1 MLTRVAAIHLL
12 YRTDCIRSERST
24 SSFPLLRLPAAMN
37 MFSSVMRMASVAM
50 GGSDTAPFPYA
61 QGSELIA
68 NHPSPHWRLYNAT
81 HTSTSE
87 PYTIFS
93 FDKSKHDTASLTLAK
108 NAIQKLKILRHP
120 CILRYVDSTETT
132 THLLLAT
139 EACVPFVHDYVR
151 GERKKEQ
158 GMCVG
163 LYAVVKA
170 VSWLNNDC
178 KLVHGAV
185 TPASIYQLK
194 SGEYR
199 LFGLDIAYKH
209 ADTTTSFNA
218 NTLTPQQRSAFL
230 PSYYRTPE
238 HGKASSPAYF
248 TTIEQDPAQPVP
260 AHYIDS
266 WCLGV
271 LIFDLHSNGTLSSPS
286 QLANKDIIHPLLQ
299 TEYKR
304 LLSTNPVGRI
314 NPSVVLASAFFT
326 SSDLVR
332 CINFLSELAIQSNSE
347 KDAFFTSFAKHVTD
361 FPDNVNKYR
370 ILPQLI
376 DALSFGSGMSCFP
389 SILTS
394 VLKIGSTLTPQE
406 YQAVIIPAV
415 TRLFASNE
423 RMVRVHLLSNIDQ
436 YATHLSADLINETI
450 FRHVITGFHDS
461 QPILREVT
469 MKSMPHFVGKLSAEH
484 LQQSLVL
491 LSKMQQDPEPAIR
504 TNTTF
509 CIAKCAVNFNAATR
523 EKVLAPAFARALKDP
538 FGPARVAGCVAFA
551 ATIDFHT
558 AVSCGRKIIP
568 VVAPLCVDDS
578 PDVREAALKA
588 LQALVNK
595 VQVYHQD
602 GGVER
607 VSALAAEVDKGGS
620 GVDAAAASASAM
632 LANVSSW
639 AVSSFAAKFMGGG
652 DIGSGG
658 GSAASPTTPIKPITT
673 STSSSALASPR
684 GAEAASPIAASAA
697 SAMGPVE
704 INRDGW
710 NDDFSMDDF
719 DTPTDEP
726 DTTAVLSLSTAGA
739 KKKRDT
745 GAAPRH
751 TPARKKEERKTSVVV
766 DDDDDDDDGFNDGG
780 NNSSEASHSLD
791 NWDSFQSALSTAPA
805 KPAGSVDMSAFD
817 PFASLNTSASPSS
830 ASLSASSSSAAR
842 KKPPLI
848 AGPPGGAAGVA
859 GKKGVGAKP
868 MSVKGKKDD
877 DDWAALLN

>member
-1 MLTRVAAIHLL
+1 
-12 YRTDCIRSERST
+12 
-24 SSFPLLRLPAAMN
+24 MN

-50 GGSDTAPFPYA
+50 GGSDVAPFPYS

-68 NHPSPHWRLYNAT
+68 SHPSPHWRLFNAS
-81 HTSTSE
+81 HTSSGE
-87 PYTIFS
+87 PFTIFS
-93 FDKSKHDTASLTLAK
+93 FDKSKHDLASLTLAK
-108 NAIQKLKILRHP
+108 NAVQKLKILRHP
-120 CILRYVDSTETT
+120 CILRFVDSTETA

-151 GERKKEQ
+151 GDRKLEQ

-185 TPASIYQLK
+185 TPASIYQLR

-209 ADTTTSFNA
+209 ADTTASFNV
-218 NTLTPQQRSAFL
+218 NLLTPQQRSAFL

-238 HGKASSPAYF
+238 HSKASSSAYF

-260 AHYIDS
+260 VHYIDS

-286 QLANKDIIHPLLQ
+286 QLANKDIIHPQLQ

-304 LLSTNPVGRI
+304 LLSTNPIGRI
-314 NPSVVLASAFFT
+314 NPSVVLASSFFT

-332 CINFLSELAIQSNSE
+332 CINFLSELAIQSSSD
-347 KDAFFTSFAKHVTD
+347 KDAFFTSFAKQVSD
-361 FPDNVNKYR
+361 FPNNVNKYR

-394 VLKIGSTLTPQE
+394 VLKIGSTLTPAE
-406 YQAVIIPAV
+406 FQAVIIPAV

-436 YATHLSADLINETI
+436 YAGHLSAELINDTI
-450 FRHVITGFHDS
+450 FRHVVTGFHDS

-469 MKSMPHFVGKLSAEH
+469 MKSMPLFVAKLSPEH
-484 LQQSLVL
+484 LQQALVL

-504 TNTTF
+504 TNTTYS
-509 CIAKCAVNFNAATR
+509 IAKSAVNFNAATR

-578 PDVREAALKA
+578 PEVREAAMKA
-588 LQALVNK
+588 LQAMVNK

-632 LANVSSW
+632 LASVSNW
-639 AVSSFAAKFMGGG
+639 AVSSFATKFMGGG
-652 DIGSGG
+652 DIGSGA
-658 GSAASPTTPIKPITT
+658 AASPTTPIKPIST

-684 GAEAASPIAASAA
+684 SADAASPTAASAA
-697 SAMGPVE
+697 SALGPVE

-710 NDDFSMDDF
+710 DNDFTMVS
-719 DTPTDEP
+719 TRYTHTHASAL
-726 DTTAVLSLSTAGA
+726 TTTRYGKLTSCFGSVYCLSGRFRHAG
-739 KKKRDT
+739 RRT
-745 GAAPRH
+745 GHRNHRLTIHSRP
-751 TPARKKEERKTSVVV
+751 KEEEGHAGSC
-766 DDDDDDDDGFNDGG
+766 
-780 NNSSEASHSLD
+780 
-791 NWDSFQSALSTAPA
+791 TAPHSSQA
-805 KPAGSVDMSAFD
+805 K
-817 PFASLNTSASPSS
+817 
-830 ASLSASSSSAAR
+830 
-842 KKPPLI
+842 
-848 AGPPGGAAGVA
+848 GGDEDEGECS
-859 GKKGVGAKP
+859 GGRRRR
-868 MSVKGKKDD
+868 
-877 DDWAALLN
+877 

>member
-1 MLTRVAAIHLL
+1 
-12 YRTDCIRSERST
+12 
-24 SSFPLLRLPAAMN
+24 MN

-50 GGSDTAPFPYA
+50 GGSDVAPFPYS

-108 NAIQKLKILRHP
+108 NAVQKLKILRHP
-120 CILRYVDSTETT
+120 CILRYVDSTETA
-132 THLLLAT
+132 THLMLAT
-139 EACVPFVHDYVR
+139 EQCVPFAHEYVR

-185 TPASIYQLK
+185 TPASIYQLR

-209 ADTTTSFNA
+209 ADTTASFNA
-218 NTLTPQQRSAFL
+218 GLLTPQQRSAFL

-238 HGKASSPAYF
+238 HSKASSPAYF

-260 AHYIDS
+260 VHYIDS

-286 QLANKDIIHPLLQ
+286 QLANKDIIHPQLQ

-314 NPSVVLASAFFT
+314 NPSVVLASTYFT

-332 CINFLSELAIQSNSE
+332 CINFLSELALQSNSE
-347 KDAFFTSFAKHVTD
+347 KDAFFTSFARQVSD
-361 FPDNVNKYR
+361 FPDAVNKYR

-389 SILTS
+389 SILSS
-394 VLKIGSTLTPQE
+394 VLKIGSTLTPAEFQSI
-406 YQAVIIPAV
+406 IIPAV

-436 YATHLSADLINETI
+436 YAAHLSADLINDTI

-469 MKSMPHFVGKLSAEH
+469 MKSMPHFIAKLTAEH
-484 LQQSLVL
+484 LQQALVL

-509 CIAKCAVNFNAATR
+509 AIAKGAVYFNAATR
-523 EKVLAPAFARALKDP
+523 DKVLAPAFARALKDT
-538 FGPARVAGCVAFA
+538 FAPARVAGCVAFA

-558 AVSCGRKIIP
+558 AAMCGRKIIP
-568 VVAPLCVDDS
+568 VLAPLCVDDV
-578 PDVREAALKA
+578 PEVREAALKA
-588 LQALVNK
+588 MQAMMSK
-595 VQVYHQD
+595 VQLYHQD

-607 VSALAAEVDKGGS
+607 VSALVAEVDKGGS
-620 GVDAAAASASAM
+620 GVDAAAASASAL

-658 GSAASPTTPIKPITT
+658 AAASPNTPIKPIST

-684 GAEAASPIAASAA
+684 GADAASPTAASAA
-697 SAMGPVE
+697 SAVGPVE

-710 NDDFSMDDF
+710 DDDFTMDDF
-719 DTPTDEP
+719 NTSTDGTDTA
-726 DTTAVLSLSTAGA
+726 AVLSLSTATT

-745 GAAPRH
+745 SAAVPRH
-751 TPARKKEERKTSVVV
+751 TPKKKEEKKSVVV
-766 DDDDDDDDGFNDGG
+766 DDDEDDDGFNDSSSSG
-780 NNSSEASHSLD
+780 NDEAGARSLD
-791 NWDSFQSALSTAPA
+791 NWDSFQSALSTAPS
-805 KPAGSVDMSAFD
+805 KSAGGSADMSSFD
-817 PFASLNTSASPSS
+817 PFSSLSTSASPSS
-830 ASLSASSSSAAR
+830 ASPSSSSSSVSAAR
-842 KKPPLI
+842 KKPPMI
-848 AGPPGGAAGVA
+848 AGPPGGVA
-859 GKKGVGAKP
+859 GKKAVGVKP

-877 DDWAALLN
+877 DDWAALLNQ

>member
-1 MLTRVAAIHLL
+1 
-12 YRTDCIRSERST
+12 
-24 SSFPLLRLPAAMN
+24 MN

-50 GGSDTAPFPYA
+50 GGSDTAPFPYS
-61 QGSELIA
+61 QGSELLA
-68 NHPSPHWRLYNAT
+68 NHASPHWRLYSAT
-81 HTSTSE
+81 HTSTNE

-93 FDKSKHDTASLTLAK
+93 FDKSKHDTTSLTLAK
-108 NAIQKLKILRHP
+108 NAVQKLKILRHP
-120 CILRYVDSTETT
+120 CILRYVDSTETN
-132 THLLLAT
+132 THMLLAT
-139 EACVPFVHDYVR
+139 EPCTPFMHDYVR
-151 GERKKEQ
+151 GDRKKEQ

-230 PSYYRTPE
+230 PSFYRTPE
-238 HGKASSPAYF
+238 HSKASSAAYF

-260 AHYIDS
+260 VHYIDS

-286 QLANKDIIHPLLQ
+286 QLANKDIIHPQLQ

-304 LLSTNPVGRI
+304 LLSTNPIGRI
-314 NPSVVLASAFFT
+314 NPSVVLASSYFT

-332 CINFLSELAIQSNSE
+332 CINFLSELAIQSTGD
-347 KDAFFTSFAKHVTD
+347 KDAFFTSFAKHVSD

-394 VLKIGSTLTPQE
+394 VLKIGSTLTPSEFQS
-406 YQAVIIPAV
+406 VIIPAV

-436 YATHLSADLINETI
+436 YATHLSAELINETI

-509 CIAKCAVNFNAATR
+509 AIAKCAIHFKAATR
-523 EKVLAPAFARALKDP
+523 EKVLGPAFARALKDP
-538 FGPARVAGCVAFA
+538 FGPARVAGCVAFT

-558 AVSCGRKIIP
+558 AASCGRKLIP
-568 VVAPLCVDDS
+568 VLAPLCVDDLS
-578 PDVREAALKA
+578 EVREAALKA
-588 LQALVNK
+588 MQAMMNK
-595 VQVYHQD
+595 VQLYHQD

-607 VSALAAEVDKGGS
+607 VSALAAEVDKGGA
-620 GVDAAAASASAM
+620 GVEAAAASASAL

-652 DIGSGG
+652 GDIGSGG
-658 GSAASPTTPIKPITT
+658 GAAASSPSTPIKPIST
-673 STSSSALASPR
+673 STTSSALASPR
-684 GAEAASPIAASAA
+684 GGGTEATSPTAASAA
-697 SAMGPVE
+697 SAVGPVE

-710 NDDFSMDDF
+710 DNDFTM
-719 DTPTDEP
+719 
-726 DTTAVLSLSTAGA
+726 V
-739 KKKRDT
+739 
-745 GAAPRH
+745 
-751 TPARKKEERKTSVVV
+751 
-766 DDDDDDDDGFNDGG
+766 
-780 NNSSEASHSLD
+780 
-791 NWDSFQSALSTAPA
+791 QQQ
-805 KPAGSVDMSAFD
+805 
-817 PFASLNTSASPSS
+817 PSY
-830 ASLSASSSSAAR
+830 
-842 KKPPLI
+842 KH
-848 AGPPGGAAGVA
+848 
-859 GKKGVGAKP
+859 
-868 MSVKGKKDD
+868 MCYC
-877 DDWAALLN
+877 

>member
-1 MLTRVAAIHLL
+1 
-12 YRTDCIRSERST
+12 
-24 SSFPLLRLPAAMN
+24 MN

-50 GGSDTAPFPYA
+50 GGSDVAPFPYS

-68 NHPSPHWRLYNAT
+68 AHPSPHWRLHSGT
-81 HTSTSE
+81 HNSTSE
-87 PYTIFS
+87 PCTIFS

-120 CILRYVDSTETT
+120 CILRYVDSTETA

-139 EACVPFVHDYVR
+139 EACTPFVHDYVR

-185 TPASIYQLK
+185 TPASIYLLK

-209 ADTTTSFNA
+209 ADTTASFNV
-218 NTLTPQQRSAFL
+218 NLLTPQQRSAFL

-238 HGKASSPAYF
+238 HSKASSPAYF

-260 AHYIDS
+260 VHYIDS

-286 QLANKDIIHPLLQ
+286 QLANKDIIHPQLQ

-314 NPSVVLASAFFT
+314 NPSVVLASSYFT

-332 CINFLSELAIQSNSE
+332 SIHFLSELAIQSNSE
-347 KDAFFTSFAKHVTD
+347 KDTFFTSFAKQVSD

-376 DALSFGSGMSCFP
+376 DALSYGSGMSCFP
-389 SILTS
+389 SILSS
-394 VLKIGSTLTPQE
+394 VLKIGSTLTPAEFQSI
-406 YQAVIIPAV
+406 IIPAV

-436 YATHLSADLINETI
+436 YAAHLSSELINDTI

-469 MKSMPHFVGKLSAEH
+469 MKSMPHFMAKLSTEH
-484 LQQSLVL
+484 LQQALVL

-504 TNTTF
+504 TNTTY
-509 CIAKCAVNFNAATR
+509 CIAKGAITLNAATR

-568 VVAPLCVDDS
+568 VVAPLCVDELS
-578 PDVREAALKA
+578 EVREAALKA
-588 LQALVNK
+588 MQAMMSK
-595 VQVYHQD
+595 VQLYHQD

-607 VSALAAEVDKGGS
+607 VSALVAEVDKGGS
-620 GVDAAAASASAM
+620 GVDAAAASASAL

-658 GSAASPTTPIKPITT
+658 AATPSPATPIKPLTT

-684 GAEAASPIAASAA
+684 AAEAASPTAASAA
-697 SAMGPVE
+697 SAMGSVE

-710 NDDFSMDDF
+710 DNDFTMDDF
-719 DTPTDEP
+719 DAPTDEQ
-726 DTTAVLSLSTAGA
+726 DTATVVSLSTAA
-739 KKKRDT
+739 TKKKPAAA
-745 GAAPRH
+745 AAPRH
-751 TPARKKEERKTSVVV
+751 TPSKKKEEKKTVVL
-766 DDDDDDDDGFNDGG
+766 DDDDDDDDGFND
-780 NNSSEASHSLD
+780 SSSNEAGAHSLD
-791 NWDSFQSALSTAPA
+791 NWDSFQTALSTAPS
-805 KPAGSVDMSAFD
+805 KPTGGSVDMSAFD
-817 PFASLNTSASPSS
+817 PFSSLSASASPSS
-830 ASLSASSSSAAR
+830 ASPSSSASAASR

-848 AGPPGGAAGVA
+848 AGPPGGSIGGMGGASGVA
-859 GKKGVGAKP
+859 GKKAVGAKP

-877 DDWAALLN
+877 DDWASLLN